1 MEVPFNQ
8 SKYQK
13 YLPKMAFRTV
23 AQLDEAT
30 NDEKTD
36 INSVL
41 PAEMLFLT
49 FLYLSPQDLVPV
61 QVDGSG
67 PEK

>member
-1 MEVPFNQ
+1 
-8 SKYQK
+8 
-13 YLPKMAFRTV
+13 MAFRTV
-23 AQLDEAT
+23 AQLEKAT

-49 FLYLSPQDLVPV
+49 FLYLSPQDLLPV
-61 QVDGSG
+61 QVDDSG
-67 PEK
+67 REKLLNHISTFSQFIRV